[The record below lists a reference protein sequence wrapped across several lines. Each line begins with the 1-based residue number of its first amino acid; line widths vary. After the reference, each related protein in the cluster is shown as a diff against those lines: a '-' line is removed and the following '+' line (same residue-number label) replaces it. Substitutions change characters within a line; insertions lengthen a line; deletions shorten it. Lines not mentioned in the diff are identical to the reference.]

1 MIGRQSGSSIP
12 EPSDQRDAMD
22 RNRNTIMKAVCL
34 LSGGMDSSTLA
45 YFAQSRGYGIL
56 ALHLNY
62 GQRTERK
69 ELASAKKIAGLLG
82 AEAFVEIDLGYFAKF
97 GASSLTD
104 TGIAVEEFDPARAH
118 MPTTYVPFRNANLLS
133 IATSFAEAKGAD
145 AIFIGV
151 QSLDYSGYPDCRP
164 EFIAAFQR
172 VIDLGTKDE
181 TKIELFAPFI
191 HMTKT
196 EILREGMKLGVP
208 YEHTWSC
215 YRNEGKACGTCG
227 SCHFRKQAFEAAGI
241 RDPIEYEA

>member
-1 MIGRQSGSSIP
+1 
-12 EPSDQRDAMD
+12 
-22 RNRNTIMKAVCL
+22 MKAVCL

-45 YFAQSRGYGIL
+45 YVAKDKGYEIL

-69 ELASAKKIAGLLG
+69 ELACAKKIAGLLD
-82 AEAFVEIDLGYFAKF
+82 AKDFLELDVGYFTRF

-104 TGIAVEEFDPARAH
+104 TSIAVEEFDPARAH
-118 MPTTYVPFRNANLLS
+118 VPNTYVPFRNANLLS
-133 IATSFAEAKGAD
+133 IATSFAEARGAD

-164 EFIAAFQR
+164 AFIEAFQN
-172 VIDLGTKDE
+172 VINLGTKDTTE
-181 TKIELFAPFI
+181 ITLFTPFI
-191 HMTKT
+191 RMTKT
-196 EILREGMKLGVP
+196 DILREGMRLGVP

-227 SCHFRKQAFEAAGI
+227 SCHFRKEAFAAMG
-241 RDPIEYEA
+241 RKDPIEYEE